1 MFKIKINKRG
11 AFSPQ
16 YIKQK
21 EGKNM
26 TTELNKERAKHIDE
40 MLNELEYMRR
50 VAFNNAVLS
59 PEDIRYKSVSIYGII
74 VQNQATIRCLKNKY
88 NGLIMARRE
97 VFTQVYNEIVD
108 LYHESEKAFNEVV
121 LTTSN
126 RRKIKELISKA
137 EKLRNTKIKEHG
149 IVTISDTTEIIEIL
163 KEYNNTEVLTP
174 YQKETLDIYKQ
185 AIDNKYKEL
194 GLDNPKE
201 YE

>member
-1 MFKIKINKRG
+1 
-11 AFSPQ
+11 
-16 YIKQK
+16 
-21 EGKNM
+21 M

-74 VQNQATIRCLKNKY
+74 VQNQATIRCLQNKY

-108 LYHESEKAFNEVV
+108 LYNQSEKTFNEVA

-126 RRKIKELISKA
+126 HREIKELISKA

-149 IVTISDTTEIIEIL
+149 ILTISDTTEIIEIL
-163 KEYNNTEVLTP
+163 KEYRNTDVLTP

-185 AIDNKYKEL
+185 AIENNYKEL
-194 GLDNPKE
+194 GLYKLKE